1 MSKCKQHPTYQGKR
15 VPRSDCPNCLAI
27 FKEANPSISGSV
39 DLDLIAGQHKEEIKG
54 VERKY
59 RELINRYR
67 DLEKVVE
74 AVKSLEQDPEVT
86 EILPK
91 KGTNTSEAVAVVVY
105 GDWHAEEKVDPETVN
120 GLNSY
125 DLATFDARYKYCFQN
140 SLRLIEMNQ
149 QEVCI
154 DTIIIA
160 LLGDFISNYL
170 HEELQEINVLPPTKA
185 LLLVRNALVSGI
197 DMFLKQ
203 TNCNLIIPCCCG
215 NHGRFT
221 KLKRHANQTGTS
233 LEFLLYNML
242 ALHYQALNEK
252 RVKFIIP
259 ESYLAYVQVYDQVL
273 RFHHG
278 DGIKYHGGVG
288 GITIPLNKAIAQ
300 WNKAKH
306 ANLDVIGH
314 WHQLRDGG
322 NYVCNGSMI
331 GYNAYALS
339 IKADFEKPRQAFF
352 LMDRDRGKTINGPIF
367 LERVQR
373 KRGGR

>member
-1 MSKCKQHPTYQGKR
+1 
-15 VPRSDCPNCLAI
+15 
-27 FKEANPSISGSV
+27 
-39 DLDLIAGQHKEEIKG
+39 
-54 VERKY
+54 
-59 RELINRYR
+59 
-67 DLEKVVE
+67 
-74 AVKSLEQDPEVT
+74 
-86 EILPK
+86 
-91 KGTNTSEAVAVVVY
+91 
-105 GDWHAEEKVDPETVN
+105 
-120 GLNSY
+120 
-125 DLATFDARYKYCFQN
+125 
-140 SLRLIEMNQ
+140 
-149 QEVCI
+149 
-154 DTIIIA
+154 
-160 LLGDFISNYL
+160 
-170 HEELQEINVLPPTKA
+170 
-185 LLLVRNALVSGI
+185 
-197 DMFLKQ
+197 
-203 TNCNLIIPCCCG
+203 
-215 NHGRFT
+215 
-221 KLKRHANQTGTS
+221 
-233 LEFLLYNML
+233 ML

-314 WHQLRDGG
+314 WHQLRDVG